1 MTQPLRLLAVLIAGA
16 VAIAA
21 VKLAADARKPPEG
34 SLLTADGDTVMVS
47 SAARAAGLRFAVT
60 VPADD
65 QRWILAAVAAARPEA
80 ARLIAEV
87 DGMVTIGALPP
98 GSQSVLGLTSASS
111 DGITVDLAL
120 DRLDYDRALDRN
132 VVVLHELGHVID
144 VVLVPKDLDA
154 TLDAGIPHGG
164 PCGLAE
170 GCEAPQ
176 ERFAD
181 TFAKWALGGAVSELG
196 AGYGIPMP
204 PSIETWGAP
213 LGALATQLPR
223 T

>member
-1 MTQPLRLLAVLIAGA
+1 MTSPLRLLAVLIA
-16 VAIAA
+16 AA
-21 VKLAADARKPPEG
+21 AALAAAKVGAEVSKSPDGA
-34 SLLTADGDTVMVS
+34 LLSADGDTVMVTT
-47 SAARAAGLRFAVT
+47 AARAAGLTFSPT
-60 VPADD
+60 VSPAD
-65 QRWILAAVAAARPEA
+65 QQWILAAIGPEA
-80 ARLIAEV
+80 ARLISEV

-98 GSQSVLGLTSASS
+98 GSQVVLGVTQATAQ
-111 DGITVDLAL
+111 GITINFAL

-132 VVVLHELGHVID
+132 VVVLHELGHAID
-144 VVLVPKDLDA
+144 LVLVPKELNA

-170 GCEAPQ
+170 GCDSHP

-213 LGALATQLPR
+213 LGVLASQLPR

>member
-1 MTQPLRLLAVLIAGA
+1 MTSPLRLLAVVIAAA
-16 VAIAA
+16 VA
-21 VKLAADARKPPEG
+21 LAAAKVG
-34 SLLTADGDTVMVS
+34 SHAGMGANGALLSADGDTIIVT
-47 SAARAAGLRFAVT
+47 SAARAAGLKFAPT
-60 VPADD
+60 VPAAD
-65 QRWILAAVAAARPEA
+65 QQWILASIAKARPEA

-87 DGMVTIGALPP
+87 DGMITIGALPP
-98 GSQSVLGLTSASS
+98 GSQVVLGVTQGTS
-111 DGITVDLAL
+111 DGIRIDFAL

-132 VVVLHELGHVID
+132 VVVLHELGHAID
-144 VVLVPKDLDA
+144 LVLVPKALDA

-170 GCEAPQ
+170 GCDSQP

-204 PSIETWGAP
+204 PSIESWGAP
-213 LGALATQLPR
+213 LGVLASQLPR

>member
-1 MTQPLRLLAVLIAGA
+1 MTLPLRLLAVLIA
-16 VAIAA
+16 AA
-21 VKLAADARKPPEG
+21 AALAAAKVGAEVNKRPDGA
-34 SLLTADGDTVMVS
+34 LLSANGDTVMVTT
-47 SAARAAGLRFAVT
+47 AARAAGLTFSPT
-60 VPADD
+60 VSPAD
-65 QRWILAAVAAARPEA
+65 QQWILAAIAAARPEA
-80 ARLIAEV
+80 ARLISEV

-98 GSQSVLGLTSASS
+98 GSQVVLGVTQATAQ
-111 DGITVDLAL
+111 GITINFAL

-132 VVVLHELGHVID
+132 VVVLHELGHAID
-144 VVLVPKDLDA
+144 LVLVPKELDA

-170 GCEAPQ
+170 GCDSQP

-204 PSIETWGAP
+204 PSIESWGAP
-213 LGALATQLPR
+213 LGALASQLPR